1 MLVPSNDP
9 AMQLAAPN
17 DLSRFLPS
25 KPEERSY
32 GECPYYKYVPGQT
45 QQITEMYDERC
56 ETSPS
61 QWGYKQSAIVL
72 LCSNGTFFLQLQGL
86 IKTVWN

>member
-61 QWGYKQSAIVL
+61 QWG
-72 LCSNGTFFLQLQGL
+72 
-86 IKTVWN
+86 